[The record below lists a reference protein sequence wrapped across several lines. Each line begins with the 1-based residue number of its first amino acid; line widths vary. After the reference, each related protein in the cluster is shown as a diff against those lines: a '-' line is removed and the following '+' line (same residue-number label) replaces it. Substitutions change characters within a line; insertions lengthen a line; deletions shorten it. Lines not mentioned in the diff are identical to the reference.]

1 MYILIALLPQLLF
14 TLVQGQQSPCPQYF
28 RYIIK
33 PGTDEMIGQIEI
45 QSPPKVSK
53 LHLKVGL
60 KLTTELP
67 TKYYGRLKLARSTED
82 SAQAV
87 LQGRSL
93 LYHIYFPLRQPLPTL
108 SALWFNDK
116 KYCTGPDATG
126 DVTTTVTTIT
136 LEHTLY
142 LPISS
147 QNSQPNESYHSQPNE
162 SHQNSTPK
170 PGHQQS
176 IPKKAIVTFS
186 QDNGNIFLPKLP
198 NQPGQ
203 VSQYNNDNTYLRRP
217 TSAQTTSQHNFNNNN
232 IFLMPSLTN
241 FPQYSI
247 SHNNNIFLR
256 PHQSSGPQPNQSLKP
271 QSNQSLA
278 KPVPQHN
285 NNNNINNNNEC
296 GISSRSASANLLIS
310 NGQETLPGEWP
321 WLVALFVVTNHY
333 EFQCAGTIL
342 TNKHVLTAGHCLK
355 SFESNETILPN
366 VLAVALGRFNL
377 FGFREV
383 GTVNREVASY
393 TIHPDYVHD
402 TTGDSDLAILNLRRP
417 VEYNPFIKPICL
429 WSGSSDLHDVV
440 RRRGYV
446 VGWGKDEF
454 GHRYTD
460 HPRMAIMPIVSL
472 ETCHWSYPGFVKL
485 TSNRT
490 FCAGMQDGSGPC
502 NGDSGSALVLFD
514 NTTDRFQL
522 RGVVSRTVFSHEP
535 TCDLTKYTVF
545 VDVAKYLS
553 WIQQQISTT

>member
-1 MYILIALLPQLLF
+1 MAKMYILIALLSQLLF

-33 PGTDEMIGQIEI
+33 PGTDETIGQIEI
-45 QSPPKVSK
+45 QSPPKVSE
-53 LHLKVGL
+53 LHLKVSL
-60 KLTTELP
+60 KLTAELP
-67 TKYYGRLKLARSTED
+67 TKNYGQLKLAQSTED

-108 SALWFNDK
+108 TSIWFNGK
-116 KYCTGPDATG
+116 KYCTGSDTTG
-126 DVTTTVTTIT
+126 GVTTTITTIT

-142 LPISS
+142 LPNMPSP
-147 QNSQPNESYHSQPNE
+147 NSEPNE
-162 SHQNSTPK
+162 SHRNSTPK
-170 PGHQQS
+170 PERQQS
-176 IPKKAIVTFS
+176 IPRKATVTFP
-186 QDNGNIFLPKLP
+186 QDNGNILLNMLP

-203 VSQYNNDNTYLRRP
+203 VSQYNNNNVFLRKP
-217 TSAQTTSQHNFNNNN
+217 TSAQAVSQYDFNKNIFLKPSLNKIPHNNNN
-232 IFLMPSLTN
+232 VFLN
-241 FPQYSI
+241 
-247 SHNNNIFLR
+247 
-256 PHQSSGPQPNQSLKP
+256 QSSKLQPNQSPKP
-271 QSNQSLA
+271 QSN
-278 KPVPQHN
+278 H
-285 NNNNINNNNEC
+285 
-296 GISSRSASANLLIS
+296 SRSANTNLLIA

-321 WLVALFVVTNHY
+321 WLVALFIVTNRY

-355 SFESNETILPN
+355 TNFESNETILPN
-366 VLAVALGRFNL
+366 VLTVALGRFNL

-383 GTVNREVASY
+383 GTINREVASY
-393 TIHPDYVHD
+393 TIHPDYTHK
-402 TTGDSDLAILNLRRP
+402 TTGDSDLAILNLRKP
-417 VEYNPFIKPICL
+417 VEYNHFIKPICL
-429 WSGSSDLHDVV
+429 WSGSSDLHDIVS
-440 RRRGYV
+440 RRGYV

-490 FCAGMQDGSGPC
+490 FCAGMQDSGPC

-514 NTTDRFQL
+514 NTTNRYLL
-522 RGVVSRTVFSHEP
+522 RGVVSRTVFNHERV
-535 TCDLTKYTVF
+535 CDLTKYTVF
-545 VDVAKYLS
+545 VDVAKYLV